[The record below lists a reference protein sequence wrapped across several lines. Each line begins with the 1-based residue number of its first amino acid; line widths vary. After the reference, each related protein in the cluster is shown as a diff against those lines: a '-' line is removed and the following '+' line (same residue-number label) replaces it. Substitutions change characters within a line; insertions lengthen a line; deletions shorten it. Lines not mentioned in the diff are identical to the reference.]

1 MSQVQ
6 PDFEIELNRLDGTGQ
21 TCDIDCKRLRAL
33 QKHIRLHH
41 LPETIEERRPQL
53 QYLALVPGIGGHFLH
68 RTDFSEFVHL
78 FKERP
83 RIQKLIAQG
92 QETPVRNPRKRS
104 CPKLTTDVASLSQRA
119 WWRGCSVRKM
129 GHITDG
135 DMAVEHEVDA
145 AVYQDMEDATHP
157 EDGDTVNTEA
167 EERVDGPKDNL
178 DWLRN
183 LTDDEALEAY
193 EWFGHEYI

>member
-1 MSQVQ
+1 
-6 PDFEIELNRLDGTGQ
+6 
-21 TCDIDCKRLRAL
+21 
-33 QKHIRLHH
+33 
-41 LPETIEERRPQL
+41 
-53 QYLALVPGIGGHFLH
+53 
-68 RTDFSEFVHL
+68 
-78 FKERP
+78 
-83 RIQKLIAQG
+83 
-92 QETPVRNPRKRS
+92 
-104 CPKLTTDVASLSQRA
+104 
-119 WWRGCSVRKM
+119 M